1 MFAAGCA
8 SCSTVSLAKSQRRHA
23 VLAGPVSSTRA
34 FGEYRSARPLRH
46 WTTRTRAHR
55 CRGRALSGPRAPRA
69 AAVGASSGG
78 FGGWTRRCLPPIL
91 RRCITRQLR
100 QAHWAA
106 RMSPRGARA
115 LNAGDA
121 VSLTHAME
129 RVVAGPCCPPPCSS
143 SAAAAWAGAVA
154 GPVQKLARWR
164 TSWLS
169 VGNTIRQSG
178 HLICAGWCV
187 SEKTHRKHH
196 ERETRTQDKSGGAS
210 TGPTSARVAACCS
223 ICPSMPHSLILA
235 PPLPRPDPS
244 GPAPS
249 EARLKHASKTR
260 AKKR

>member
-1 MFAAGCA
+1 M
-8 SCSTVSLAKSQRRHA
+8 
-23 VLAGPVSSTRA
+23 
-34 FGEYRSARPLRH
+34 
-46 WTTRTRAHR
+46 
-55 CRGRALSGPRAPRA
+55 SGPRAPRA

-78 FGGWTRRCLPPIL
+78 FGGWARRCLPPIL

-154 GPVQKLARWR
+154 GPVQKLVRWR

-169 VGNTIRQSG
+169 VGNTMRQSG
-178 HLICAGWCV
+178 HLICAGRCV
-187 SEKTHRKHH
+187 SAAESTTKGRHGLKI
-196 ERETRTQDKSGGAS
+196 KAGAL
-210 TGPTSARVAACCS
+210 PPDQPRFVWPLAAAS
-223 ICPSMPHSLILA
+223 A
-235 PPLPRPDPS
+235 PPCPIRSSSRLCGLAGP
-244 GPAPS
+244 GPALPS
-249 EARLKHASKTR
+249 EARLQHSSKKHPLKSVESLKSSFDPICRRRTATMVTGVLEPSR
-260 AKKR
+260 